1 MVSVAMPEV
10 SSPREQLAERK
21 GERSV
26 RMQAEKKETGRD
38 VVDTSH
44 NVIKQV
50 VYRSRRPELRVFLR
64 VELRVRYVHRNVGS
78 GMGVRI
84 RQRDSDP
91 RGRTTDKADPDPGED
106 GNVPQI
112 STGIAVA
119 GNPCAANVG

>member
-50 VYRSRRPELRVFLR
+50 VYRSRRPELRVFLEVFKAENQGIKFTEFKR
-64 VELRVRYVHRNVGS
+64 KRKESGACEL
-78 GMGVRI
+78 I
-84 RQRDSDP
+84 
-91 RGRTTDKADPDPGED
+91 
-106 GNVPQI
+106 
-112 STGIAVA
+112 
-119 GNPCAANVG
+119 

>member
-50 VYRSRRPELRVFLR
+50 V
-64 VELRVRYVHRNVGS
+64 
-78 GMGVRI
+78 
-84 RQRDSDP
+84 
-91 RGRTTDKADPDPGED
+91 
-106 GNVPQI
+106 
-112 STGIAVA
+112 
-119 GNPCAANVG
+119 

>member
-10 SSPREQLAERK
+10 PSPREQLAERK

-50 VYRSRRPELRVFLR
+50 V
-64 VELRVRYVHRNVGS
+64 
-78 GMGVRI
+78 
-84 RQRDSDP
+84 
-91 RGRTTDKADPDPGED
+91 
-106 GNVPQI
+106 
-112 STGIAVA
+112 
-119 GNPCAANVG
+119 